1 QVRQEVA
8 RWSFSGRKDVIRLS
22 SLAPAPPLI
31 HGFDGCQ
38 PVAMREASNRS
49 PHEELSKYW
58 SSIKKS
64 TPSATSTE
72 ASPAVEFS
80 PTATPRPPE
89 AFPKPLLGFHLN
101 SFSLGHFISSYH

>member
-1 QVRQEVA
+1 
-8 RWSFSGRKDVIRLS
+8 
-22 SLAPAPPLI
+22 
-31 HGFDGCQ
+31 
-38 PVAMREASNRS
+38 MREASNRS

-89 AFPKPLLGFHLN
+89 AFPKPLGLGKASGGLGVAVGLN
-101 SFSLGHFISSYH
+101 STAGLASVDVADGVDFCKKKHN